1 MMNKTNLNKLTDEV
15 IGAAIEVH
23 KFLGPGL
30 MESTYHRCMER
41 ELTLRGI
48 SYESQLVTDLAY
60 KGEKLSADLRCDLFI
75 EKQLVVEL
83 KSIEAMAPV
92 HHAQV
97 ITYMRLLNVPKG
109 VLINFN
115 CDNIFKSGQKTFV
128 NNLFAALPD

>member
-1 MMNKTNLNKLTDEV
+1 MMNKTNLNKLTYEV
-15 IGAAIEVH
+15 VGAANEVH

-30 MESTYHRCMER
+30 MESTYHRCMGR

-48 SYESQLVTDLAY
+48 SYESQLVTDLVY